1 MKPGR
6 WVPVLFT
13 VAIFVAAAL
22 LFVIQPLVGKM
33 VLPRAGGSPQVW
45 NTSLVF
51 FQTAL
56 LGGYLYAHVTV
67 KALGVR
73 VQAALH
79 IVVLALPL
87 LVLPIVLPDG
97 NPPPEGGQ
105 SLWILTA
112 LTLAVGAPFFVLASA
127 SPLIQSWLASTT
139 HETAE
144 DPYFLYAGSNAG
156 SLVGL
161 MIFPF
166 VLEPLLPV
174 TRQSTLWMWGYGGF
188 VVLGAACALTAIFL
202 GSGARATATD
212 EGAASGAVPQD
223 PADEQA
229 VAGPAAVSA
238 RPGGDRDVTRDDRL
252 FWIFSA
258 AVPSA
263 LLMGV
268 TQYLTSQ
275 IAPVS
280 LLWVLPLAVY
290 LATFIAAFAR
300 RQVVSTVKVSRL
312 MAILAVVTALT
323 MLARIFDPAWAISLL
338 HLGLLGAAGLL
349 CHQRL
354 AERRPS
360 TSHLTEYYLLIS
372 TGGALGGSFG
382 ALVAPVVFNFIAEYP
397 IAVVLACLFRIPF
410 SESGER
416 TGPSRFLFHGKALD
430 VALPALLLLYV
441 LGASAGTRSWENLA
455 DGWAVLLIAVVPTV
469 ICFVFSPRPVRFA
482 LGLAVL
488 LGTAESGQMYRGEI
502 LHQERTFFG
511 VHRVTRDPGN
521 SVNILY
527 HGSTVHGVQSLDP
540 ARRDTPLGYYHP
552 SGPSGSVVQAMAGQ
566 PDKTNIAMVGAGT
579 GALAVLA
586 GAHQHVTL
594 FEIDPAVVRIASD
607 PEYFTYLE
615 DARASTE
622 TIVGDGRISLARS
635 TTRFDLIVLDAFSSG
650 TIPLHLLTEEAFDLY
665 MDRLAP
671 GGALLFHISNRHLE
685 LAPVLGAHA
694 RDRRLAAFEWID
706 VRDDDA
712 VEEGIFGS
720 HWVILMR
727 DPQDLFFIPRGGWQ
741 PLRPVGDVRTWTDDF
756 SDLLSVQKWN

>member
-33 VLPRAGGSPQVW
+33 LLPRVGGSPQVW

-56 LGGYLYAHVTV
+56 LGGYLYAHLSV
-67 KALGVR
+67 KWLGPRRQALV
-73 VQAALH
+73 H
-79 IVVLALPL
+79 ILVLALPL
-87 LVLPIVLPDG
+87 LVLPIAL
-97 NPPPEGGQ
+97 PEGSPPVEAGQ
-105 SLWILTA
+105 SWWILSV
-112 LTLAVGAPFFVLASA
+112 LTLSVGAPFFVLASA
-127 SPLIQSWLASTT
+127 SPLIQSWLATTT
-139 HETAE
+139 HETAA

-161 MIFPF
+161 LVFPF
-166 VLEPLLPV
+166 LLEPLLPV
-174 TRQSTLWMWGYGGF
+174 TRQSTLWMIGYGLF
-188 VVLGAACALTAIFL
+188 AALGIACAVTAMVH
-202 GSGARATATD
+202 GSRPEARSEHGSTAPD
-212 EGAASGAVPQD
+212 R
-223 PADEQA
+223 
-229 VAGPAAVSA
+229 AVS
-238 RPGGDRDVTRDDRL
+238 RDDRL
-252 FWIFSA
+252 FWLLSA

-280 LLWVLPLAVY
+280 LLWVLPLSVY

-300 RQVVSTVKVSRL
+300 RQLVTTAKVSRL
-312 MAILAVVTALT
+312 LAILAVVTALT
-323 MLARIFDPAWAISLL
+323 LLARIYDPAWAISLL
-338 HLGLLGAAGLL
+338 HLGLLGTAGLL
-349 CHQRL
+349 CHTRL
-354 AERRPS
+354 AESRPS

-382 ALVAPVVFNFIAEYP
+382 ALVAPVAFDFIAEYP

-410 SESGER
+410 SDSAER
-416 TGPSRFLFHGKALD
+416 TGLSRFLFRGPALD
-430 VALPALLLLYV
+430 VVLPALLLVYV
-441 LGASAGTRSWENLA
+441 LAASAGTRAAEGLS
-455 DGWAVLLIAVVPTV
+455 DGWAVLLVAVVPTLL
-469 ICFVFSPRPVRFA
+469 CFVFSPRPVRFA
-482 LGLAVL
+482 LGIAVL
-488 LGTAESGQMYRGEI
+488 LGTAESGQMYRGDI

-540 ARRDTPLGYYHP
+540 ARAGEPLGYYHP
-552 SGPSGSVVQAMAGQ
+552 SGPSGSIVQAMASQ
-566 PDKTNIAMVGAGT
+566 PDKRNIGLVGAGT

-586 GAHQHVTL
+586 AEHQHVAL
-594 FEIDPAVVRIASD
+594 FEIDPAVVRIAGEPD
-607 PEYFTYLE
+607 YFTYLQNT
-615 DARASTE
+615 RASHE
-622 TIVGDGRISLARS
+622 TVVGDGRISLARS
-635 TTRFDLIVLDAFSSG
+635 TTLFDLLVLDAFSSG
-650 TIPLHLLTEEAFDLY
+650 SIPLHLLTEEAFDLY
-665 MDRLAP
+665 MERLAD
-671 GGALLFHISNRHLE
+671 GGVLLFHISNRHLD

-694 RDRRLAAFEWID
+694 RDRGLASFEWID
-706 VRDDDA
+706 VREDEA

-720 HWVILMR
+720 HWVMLTR
-727 DPQDLFFIPRGGWQ
+727 DPEGLSYLPRAGWR
-741 PLRPVGDVRTWTDDF
+741 PLADPGDVRTWTDDF